1 MINLKTLL
9 VGFGFGLAVIVYLI
23 HRQRIRSVHREKTEK
38 IKKRK
43 KKKINQRKHKKM

>member
-9 VGFGFGLAVIVYLI
+9 VGFGFLLAVIVYLL
-23 HRQRIRSVHREKTEK
+23 HKRRITSANKERTEK

-43 KKKINQRKHKKM
+43 KKKINQRK

>member
-9 VGFGFGLAVIVYLI
+9 VGFGFLLAVVVYMI
-23 HRQRIRSVHREKTEK
+23 HKLRIRSTNKERTEK

-43 KKKINQRKHKKM
+43 KKKINQRK

>member
-9 VGFGFGLAVIVYLI
+9 VGFGFLLAVVVYMI
-23 HRQRIRSVHREKTEK
+23 HKHRIRSTNKERTEK

-43 KKKINQRKHKKM
+43 KKKINQRK